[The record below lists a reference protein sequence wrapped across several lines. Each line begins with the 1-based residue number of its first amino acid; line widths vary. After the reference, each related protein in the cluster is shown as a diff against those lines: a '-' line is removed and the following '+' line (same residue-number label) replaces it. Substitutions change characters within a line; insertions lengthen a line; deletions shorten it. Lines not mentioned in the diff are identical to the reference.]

1 MLPTYLF
8 VKQHNITGLKY
19 FGKTTKKDPVSY
31 KGSGK
36 YWKRHIKKYGIYDIQ
51 TIWYKLFTDKNEL
64 VQFALDFSKR
74 NDIVNSEE
82 WANLKEENGLDGG
95 MEKGWWSEENIKN
108 FKQKQRQR
116 WAEGKYDGVK
126 TGPKKGIFRQS
137 QQQKQTVSEKLSKT
151 WSVISPKGDTQII
164 TNLRDFC
171 LKNNLDQGNMVKVS
185 QGILKQHKGWK
196 CIKIGR

>member
-1 MLPTYLF
+1 MNTYLF
-8 VKQHNITGLKY
+8 IKQHEITGLKY
-19 FGKTTKKDPVSY
+19 FGKTTKKDPYSY
-31 KGSGK
+31 TGSGK
-36 YWKRHIKKYGIYDIQ
+36 YWKRHIKKYGKDHIKTLWCQ
-51 TIWYKLFTDKNEL
+51 LFTNETEL
-64 VQFALDFSKR
+64 INYALEFSKKH
-74 NDIVNSEE
+74 DIVNSNE

-95 MEKGWWSEENIKN
+95 MEKGWWNEEHIKKISES
-108 FKQKQRQR
+108 QKKR
-116 WAEGKYDGVK
+116 WASGKYDGVK

-164 TNLRDFC
+164 TNLREFC